1 MAGNDL
7 KTRVIGRSASGTI
20 LRLIVASIA
29 VGAILAVFDIS
40 PIRFWQGIFDSV
52 RGLIAA
58 IGDSF
63 GEIIVNLTTYLLLG
77 AAIVVP
83 IWLVMRLLRGRRR
96 K

>member
-1 MAGNDL
+1 
-7 KTRVIGRSASGTI
+7 
-20 LRLIVASIA
+20 
-29 VGAILAVFDIS
+29 
-40 PIRFWQGIFDSV
+40 V

>member
-1 MAGNDL
+1 MAEDDL
-7 KTRVIGRSASGTI
+7 KTRFVGRSASRTI
-20 LRLIVASIA
+20 LQLVIASIV
-29 VGAILAVFDIS
+29 VGAILAMFDIS

-83 IWLVMRLLRGRRR
+83 IWFIVRLLRGRRR